1 MNVRRIAPLL
11 NHRAK
16 RDTTILNYQFSIFH
30 SYREER
36 QQMFLNIVT
45 ADGAAEERVIREMKA
60 RAAGA
65 RGDIEQIVRG
75 VMADVQQRGWDAVV
89 EYAERFDGKAP
100 YIVEPKVLDD
110 AYNACDPKLI
120 AALEKAAANIRD
132 YHEQM
137 LVKTWEWNRSK
148 GETLGQTVRGLS
160 RVGIYVPG
168 GTAAYPSSVLMNA
181 IPAKVAGVGELIM
194 VTPPTENMSNEVLA
208 AAKIAGVDTV
218 IAIGG
223 TQAIAALTYG
233 ADFIPQVDK
242 IVGPGNIF
250 VATAKRLLYGVVD
263 IDMIA
268 GPSEILIVAD
278 ENADPR
284 FVAADLMSQCEH
296 DVLAGGV
303 LLTDS
308 AALAEAVKGEIARQL
323 ETLSRAEIIRQ
334 SMADYGVIV
343 VFPDIDACIDY
354 ANAVAPEHLE
364 LAVAQPEQYLGR
376 VENAGSVF
384 LGDWTPE
391 PVGDYYAGANHVLP
405 TSGTARFFSP
415 LGVDSFYK
423 RMGFTAYSKQ
433 ALLNGADDII
443 RFAEAEGL
451 TAHAN
456 AVKVRKEQ

>member
-1 MNVRRIAPLL
+1 
-11 NHRAK
+11 
-16 RDTTILNYQFSIFH
+16 
-30 SYREER
+30 
-36 QQMFLNIVT
+36 MFLNIVK
-45 ADGAAEERVIREMKA
+45 ADGTAEQAVIREMKA

-137 LVKTWEWNRSK
+137 LVKTWEWNRSG

-181 IPAKVAGVGELIM
+181 IPAKVAGVG
-194 VTPPTENMSNEVLA
+194 A
-208 AAKIAGVDTV
+208 V

-233 ADFIPQVDK
+233 AGFIPQVDK
-242 IVGPGNIF
+242 IVGPGNAF
-250 VATAKRLLYGVVD
+250 VAAAKKLAFGTVD

-268 GPSEILIVAD
+268 GPSEVLVIAD
-278 ENADPR
+278 HTANPTY
-284 FVAADLMSQCEH
+284 VAADLLSQAEH
-296 DVLAGGV
+296 DKLASAV

-308 AALAEAVKGEIARQL
+308 MAQAQAISCEMERQAKL
-323 ETLSRAEIIRQ
+323 LPRWDIIKESVANYGCAIVFDDLKDACR
-334 SMADYGVIV
+334 MADV
-343 VFPDIDACIDY
+343 
-354 ANAVAPEHLE
+354 VAPEHLE
-364 LAVAQPEQYLGR
+364 VVTAAPRELLPYLH
-376 VENAGSVF
+376 NAGAIF
-384 LGDWTPE
+384 LGQYAPE
-391 PVGDYYAGANHVLP
+391 PLGDYMAGPCHVLP

-415 LGVDSFYK
+415 LSTDTFLKKTSVIEYTRD
-423 RMGFTAYSKQ
+423 
-433 ALLNGADDII
+433 ALESYAQDII
-443 RFAEAEGL
+443 ALAQSEHLDAHANSIAVRFAEE
-451 TAHAN
+451 N
-456 AVKVRKEQ
+456 NDENR